1 MSQQT
6 DQSLPGPTPA
16 GSDASRSDVAAEQVG
31 RGTASVDETAEGTQT
46 AAPVTASITTLGVR
60 GEEREDFTKA
70 ESKRLRRR
78 SLALL
83 GSLAAPLKLRL
94 VLLGIVVVVSTAGTV
109 AGPAL
114 IAWGI
119 DNALPAVLDRNDW
132 VPAFGVVATYI
143 VVAVLGAVLTAWYTV
158 LAARISQAILFD
170 LRKRVFLHTQRLSLE
185 FHETYTSG
193 RIISRQTS
201 DLDSIRELLDSGLN
215 QLIQGVLYM
224 VFTAVALVLLDPTS
238 GLVLAVSLVP
248 LWFLIRWFQ
257 TNSQT
262 LFRATRVTSARVIVH
277 FVETMTGIR
286 AVQAFRKE
294 SRNRDEYGGFVEDY
308 RVANTKV
315 FNLFGTFDPVLV
327 LIGNATLAAVV
338 IVGGFRIV
346 GGTLEVGAL
355 LAVALYAKRF
365 FDPAQELAMFYNG
378 YQSASAAMEKISGV
392 LEERP
397 SVPDPVKP
405 VKIPD
410 ATGRMDF
417 DDVVFAYNKGKVV
430 LPEFDLHI
438 PAGQTIALVGSTGA
452 GKSTLAKLMARFYDP
467 SQGSVKLDG
476 VDLREI
482 DPKDMR
488 RAIVMVTQEAYLFSG
503 TVADNIALG
512 KPGASRAEIEASA
525 KAVGAHEFIMALP
538 DGYDTDVNKRGGR
551 VSAGQRQLLSFARAF
566 IADPKVLILDE
577 ATASLDIPSERLVQ
591 EGLET
596 LLADRTAVIIAH
608 RLSTVAIAHRVLV
621 MEYGRIVEDGTPDDL
636 IAGTG
641 RFAQLHAAWRD
652 SLV

>member
-1 MSQQT
+1 M
-6 DQSLPGPTPA
+6 
-16 GSDASRSDVAAEQVG
+16 
-31 RGTASVDETAEGTQT
+31 
-46 AAPVTASITTLGVR
+46 GVR

-83 GSLAAPLKLRL
+83 GSLASPLKARL
-94 VLLGIVVVVSTAGTV
+94 VLLGVVVVVSTAGTV

-119 DNALPAVLDRNDW
+119 DNALPAVLDSNDW

-224 VFTAVALVLLDPTS
+224 VFTGIALVVLDPTS

-248 LWFLIRWFQ
+248 LWFLVRWFQ

-294 SRNRDEYGGFVEDY
+294 SRNRDEYGRYVEDY

-346 GGTLEVGAL
+346 GGSLEVGAL

-397 SVPDPVKP
+397 SVPDPAEP
-405 VKIPD
+405 VRLPE
-410 ATGRMDF
+410 ATGAMDF
-417 DDVVFAYNKGKVV
+417 DDVEFAYNADKVV
-430 LPEFDLHI
+430 LPGFDLHI

-467 SQGSVKLDG
+467 TKGSVRLDG
-476 VDLREI
+476 VDLRDL

-503 TVADNIALG
+503 SVADNIALG
-512 KPGASRAEIEASA
+512 KPGATRDEIVRAAE
-525 KAVGAHEFIMALP
+525 AVGAHTFIEALP

>member
-1 MSQQT
+1 MSQQGDT
-6 DQSLPGPTPA
+6 DQTLGTPA
-16 GSDASRSDVAAEQVG
+16 QPIGTTDRPGGPDPELQDTAAAQ
-31 RGTASVDETAEGTQT
+31 A

-83 GSLAAPLKLRL
+83 GSLAAPLKARL

-119 DNALPAVLDRNDW
+119 DNALPDVLERNDW

-224 VFTAVALVLLDPTS
+224 VFTAVALVALDPTS

-262 LFRATRVTSARVIVH
+262 LFRATRVASARVIVH

-308 RVANTKV
+308 RVSNTKV

-327 LIGNATLAAVV
+327 LIGNVTLAAVV
-338 IVGGFRIV
+338 VIGGFRVV

-397 SVPDPVKP
+397 SVPDPAKP
-405 VKIPD
+405 TKLAD
-410 ATGRMDF
+410 AHGKMDF

-467 SQGSVKLDG
+467 TQGSVKLDG
-476 VDLREI
+476 VDLR
-482 DPKDMR
+482 DLDTKDMR

>member
-6 DQSLPGPTPA
+6 DQNLPGPTPA

-31 RGTASVDETAEGTQT
+31 RGTASVPQEAPDEQS
-46 AAPVTASITTLGVR
+46 AAPVTASITTMGVR

-119 DNALPAVLDRNDW
+119 DNALPAVMDQNDW

-224 VFTAVALVLLDPTS
+224 AFTAVALVLLDPTS

-262 LFRATRVTSARVIVH
+262 LFRSTRVTSARVIVH

-294 SRNRDEYGGFVEDY
+294 SRNRDEYGAYVEDY

-397 SVPDPVKP
+397 SVPDPAKP
-405 VKIPD
+405 TRLAD
-410 ATGRMDF
+410 ATGKMDF

-438 PAGQTIALVGSTGA
+438 PSGQTIALVGSTGA

-467 SQGSVKLDG
+467 TQGSVKLDG
-476 VDLREI
+476 VDLR
-482 DPKDMR
+482 DLDTKDMR

-512 KPGASRAEIEASA
+512 KPGASREEIEASA

-621 MEYGRIVEDGTPDDL
+621 MEHGRIVEDGTPADL

>member
-1 MSQQT
+1 MT
-6 DQSLPGPTPA
+6 V
-16 GSDASRSDVAAEQVG
+16 R
-31 RGTASVDETAEGTQT
+31 
-46 AAPVTASITTLGVR
+46 GVR
-60 GEEREDFTKA
+60 GEEREHFTKA
-70 ESKRLRRR
+70 ESRRLRRR
-78 SLALL
+78 SLALMR
-83 GSLAAPLKLRL
+83 S
-94 VLLGIVVVVSTAGTV
+94 LLGPLRRDLWTIAIVVVVSTGAQV
-109 AGPAL
+109 AGPTL
-114 IAWGI
+114 IAYGI
-119 DNALPAVLDRNDW
+119 DSALPSVLHRQDW
-132 VPAFGVVATYI
+132 LPAYLVVAGYI
-143 VVAVLGAVLTAWYTV
+143 VVAVAGALLTAWYTV
-158 LAARISQAILFD
+158 LAAKISQKILLD

-224 VFTAVALVLLDPTS
+224 VFTAIALVSLDPTS
-238 GLVLAVSLVP
+238 GLVLAIALVP
-248 LWFLIRWFQ
+248 LWFLTRWFQ
-257 TNSQT
+257 KRSQQ

-294 SRNRDEYGGFVEDY
+294 SRNRDEYAGYVEDY
-308 RVANTKV
+308 RAANAKV
-315 FNLFGTFDPVLV
+315 FNLFGTFDPGLV

-338 IVGGFRIV
+338 IIGAFRVVGGS
-346 GGTLEVGAL
+346 LEIGAL
-355 LAVALYAKRF
+355 LAVALYARRF
-365 FDPAQELAMFYNG
+365 FDPAEQLAMFYNG

-392 LEERP
+392 LEEEP
-397 SVPDPVKP
+397 SVPDPVRPQHLAQAK
-405 VKIPD
+405 
-410 ATGRMDF
+410 GRVDF
-417 DDVVFAYNKGKVV
+417 DDVVFAYNAETVV

-467 SQGSVKLDG
+467 SQGSVRLDG
-476 VDLREI
+476 IDLRDL
-482 DPKDMR
+482 DPRDMR

-503 TVADNIALG
+503 SVADNIALG
-512 KPGASRAEIEASA
+512 KPGASRAEIERAA
-525 KAVGAHEFIMALP
+525 KAVGAHTFIEALP

-566 IADPKVLILDE
+566 LADPRVLILDE

-621 MEYGRIVEDGTPDDL
+621 MEHGQIVEDGTPDDL

>member
-1 MSQQT
+1 MSQQ
-6 DQSLPGPTPA
+6 DQVPPVDTAAGPGGPDPVL
-16 GSDASRSDVAAEQVG
+16 DDVAD
-31 RGTASVDETAEGTQT
+31 TK
-46 AAPVTASITTLGVR
+46 AAGPVTAAVTTLGVR
-60 GEEREDFTKA
+60 GEEREDFSKA

-83 GSLAAPLKLRL
+83 GSLAAPLKARL
-94 VLLGIVVVVSTAGTV
+94 VLLGVVVVVSTAGTV

-119 DNALPAVLDRNDW
+119 DNALPRVMDENDW

-224 VFTAVALVLLDPTS
+224 VFTGIALVLLDPTS

-294 SRNRDEYGGFVEDY
+294 SRNRDEYGGYVEDY

-346 GGTLEVGAL
+346 GGSLEVGAL

-397 SVPDPVKP
+397 SVPDPAKP
-405 VKIPD
+405 VRLPD
-410 ATGRMDF
+410 ATGAMDF
-417 DDVVFAYNKGKVV
+417 DDVEFAYNAEKVV

-467 SQGSVKLDG
+467 SKGSVRLDG
-476 VDLREI
+476 VDLRDI

-503 TVADNIALG
+503 SVADNIALG
-512 KPGASRAEIEASA
+512 KPGATRDEIVRAAE
-525 KAVGAHEFIMALP
+525 AVGADAFIEALP

>member
-1 MSQQT
+1 MSQQEQQLPAQTSAQST
-6 DQSLPGPTPA
+6 DAPDVD
-16 GSDASRSDVAAEQVG
+16 DAQ
-31 RGTASVDETAEGTQT
+31 Q
-46 AAPVTASITTLGVR
+46 PVTASITTLGVR
-60 GEEREDFTKA
+60 GEERDDFTKA

-83 GSLAAPLKLRL
+83 GSLAAPLKARL
-94 VLLGIVVVVSTAGTV
+94 VLLGVVVVVSTAGTV

-114 IAWGI
+114 IAWGV

-224 VFTAVALVLLDPTS
+224 VFTAIALVALDPTS

-257 TNSQT
+257 SNSQT
-262 LFRATRVTSARVIVH
+262 LFRATRVASARVIVH

-346 GGTLEVGAL
+346 GGSLEVGAL

-397 SVPDPVKP
+397 SVPDPAKP
-405 VKIPD
+405 TRLAD
-410 ATGRMDF
+410 ATGKMDF

-467 SQGSVKLDG
+467 SEGSVRLDG
-476 VDLREI
+476 VDLR
-482 DPKDMR
+482 DLDTKDMR

-512 KPGASRAEIEASA
+512 KPGASRDEIESAA

>member
-1 MSQQT
+1 MSQSDPRPAGT
-6 DQSLPGPTPA
+6 ADLPGGVDPDVEETP
-16 GSDASRSDVAAEQVG
+16 DVRS
-31 RGTASVDETAEGTQT
+31 

-60 GEEREDFTKA
+60 GEEREDFTRA

-94 VLLGIVVVVSTAGTV
+94 VLLAVVVVVSTAGTV

-132 VPAFGVVATYI
+132 VPAFGVVATYV

-224 VFTAVALVLLDPTS
+224 VFTAVALVALDPTS

-294 SRNRDEYGGFVEDY
+294 SRNRDEYGSHVEDY
-308 RVANTKV
+308 RQANSKV

-392 LEERP
+392 LEEQP

-405 VKIPD
+405 TRLPD

-417 DDVVFAYNKGKVV
+417 DDVEFAYNAGKVV

-467 SQGSVKLDG
+467 SRGAVRLDS
-476 VDLREI
+476 VDLRDL
-482 DPKDMR
+482 DPRDMR

-503 TVADNIALG
+503 SVADNIALG
-512 KPGASRAEIEASA
+512 KPGATRDEVEAA
-525 KAVGAHEFIMALP
+525 ARAVGAHEFIMALP

-621 MEYGRIVEDGTPDDL
+621 MEYGRIVEDGTPEDL

>member
-1 MSQQT
+1 MTQQGDTNQALGTPAQPIGST
-6 DQSLPGPTPA
+6 DLPG
-16 GSDASRSDVAAEQVG
+16 GSDPELQDTAAAQ
-31 RGTASVDETAEGTQT
+31 A

-78 SLALL
+78 SLSLL
-83 GSLAAPLKLRL
+83 GSLAAPLKARL

-119 DNALPAVLDRNDW
+119 DNALPDVLERNDW

-224 VFTAVALVLLDPTS
+224 AFTAVALVSLDPTS

-257 TNSQT
+257 SNSQT
-262 LFRATRVTSARVIVH
+262 LFRATRVASARVIVQ

-294 SRNRDEYGGFVEDY
+294 SRNKDEYGGFVEDY

-327 LIGNATLAAVV
+327 LIGNVTLAAVV
-338 IVGGFRIV
+338 VIGGFRVV
-346 GGTLEVGAL
+346 GGSLEVGAL

-405 VKIPD
+405 TKLAD
-410 ATGRMDF
+410 AKGKMDF
-417 DDVVFAYNKGKVV
+417 DDVEFAYNAGKVV
-430 LPEFDLHI
+430 LPAFDLHI
-438 PAGQTIALVGSTGA
+438 PSGQTIALVGSTGA

-467 SQGSVKLDG
+467 SRGSVKLDG
-476 VDLREI
+476 VDLR
-482 DPKDMR
+482 DLDTKDMR

-512 KPGASRAEIEASA
+512 KPGASRAEIESSA